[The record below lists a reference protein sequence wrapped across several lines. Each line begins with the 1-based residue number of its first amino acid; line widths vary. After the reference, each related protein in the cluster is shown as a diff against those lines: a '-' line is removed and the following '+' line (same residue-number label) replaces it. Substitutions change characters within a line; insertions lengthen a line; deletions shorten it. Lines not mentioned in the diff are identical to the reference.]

1 MAIEESFKK
10 EYKPA
15 SFLRR
20 ILALFYDTL
29 LLTGIILG
37 YLLLVTIMFGDT
49 FESISERIFL
59 QFSYLILGVIFF
71 TYFWKVNKGQ
81 TLGMQVWK
89 IRIVGDENKEPSTKN
104 LIYRSLF
111 GLVFNL
117 AFGSNY
123 LFIFFNKD
131 RKSINDLL
139 SKTKTI
145 KIN

>member
-37 YLLLVTIMFGDT
+37 YLLVVTLMFGDT

-131 RKSINDLL
+131 KKSINDLL

>member
-1 MAIEESFKK
+1 MTIEESFEEK
-10 EYKPA
+10 YKPA

-37 YLLLVTIMFGDT
+37 YLLVVTLMFGDT

-131 RKSINDLL
+131 KKSINDLL
-139 SKTKTI
+139 SKSKTI